1 VRHPPYSALSASNRG
16 NRFGIP
22 FALRPNM
29 SHHNTPSPARHLSA
43 HIALASAS
51 TMAMKAVRVSTT
63 DHTIPSMAD
72 PKLVARMRNVRAIL
86 NSTVAGLKVRA

>member
-1 VRHPPYSALSASNRG
+1 
-16 NRFGIP
+16 
-22 FALRPNM
+22 M

-51 TMAMKAVRVSTT
+51 TMAMKAVRAPAF

-72 PKLVARMRNVRAIL
+72 PKLVARMRNVRVIL
-86 NSTVAGLKVRA
+86 AATIAGVKVGQ